1 MYINKLEE
9 KSLNLTHH
17 FPGSLRNTALN
28 LADNQQALMM
38 RLDMS
43 PKGKKNPTTKA
54 DFTVLIYIAT
64 YAKPDLAAI
73 SATVSCCCLI
83 SYQIILFKR
92 G

>member
-38 RLDMS
+38 RLDVS
-43 PKGKKNPTTKA
+43 PKGKKNHKA
-54 DFTVLIYIAT
+54 YFTVLIYIAI
-64 YAKPDLAAI
+64 YAKPNMAAIRSPCLAA
-73 SATVSCCCLI
+73 A
-83 SYQIILFKR
+83 
-92 G
+92 